1 MSRYQCCSPV
11 PLLRAGH
18 HIGWTHWQVSHNIRP
33 QHLSLATKLSVQ
45 TLDPGQ
51 GTQQCQVLLTLA
63 PMILCSTSQ
72 VTGHHWTPVTLLLV
86 TRTLSQVEAEDAVS
100 EASRTFV

>member
-1 MSRYQCCSPV
+1 MSRYQSYSPV

-18 HIGWTHWQVSHNIRP
+18 HIGGTHWQVSHNIRP
-33 QHLSLATKLSVQ
+33 QNLSLTTKLSVQ

-51 GTQQCQVLLTLA
+51 GTQCQVLLTLA

-100 EASRTFV
+100 EASRTLV